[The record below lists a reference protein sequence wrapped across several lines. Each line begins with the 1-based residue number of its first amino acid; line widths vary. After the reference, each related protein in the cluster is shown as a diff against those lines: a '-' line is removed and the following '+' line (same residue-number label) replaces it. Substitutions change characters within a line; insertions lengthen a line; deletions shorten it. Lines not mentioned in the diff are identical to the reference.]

1 MSQLGQVFAFHALT
15 HGGLGLLL
23 IFAPQL
29 LDDFLPLANG
39 TATLL
44 ARAYGAGLLGPSV
57 GSLICSTLPDMLPCK
72 RATGLGL
79 MVYHAL
85 ISYLAFQARKDK
97 ALPYMVATLVM
108 IFHLVLLFAF
118 YLWYKV
124 SEGQVKSYTK
134 KQKAE
139 GAVKKH

>member
-1 MSQLGQVFAFHALT
+1 MSRLGQIFVLHALI
-15 HGGLGLLL
+15 HGSLGLAL

-29 LDDFLPLANG
+29 LHEYIPLADG

-57 GSLICSTLPDMLPCK
+57 GSLMLSTLPDMLPCK
-72 RATGLGL
+72 RASCIGL

-85 ISYLAFQARKDK
+85 IAYLAFQARKDEV
-97 ALPYMVATLVM
+97 LPQMTGTLIM
-108 IFHLVLLFAF
+108 ILHLVLLFGF

-124 SEGQVKSYTK
+124 SESQVKAFSK

-139 GAVKKH
+139 SKAKK